1 MNDVHVASFD
11 LNLLVAFD
19 ALWSE
24 RHVTRAARRVG
35 LTQPAMSHA
44 LRRLR
49 ARYEDV
55 LFEPTRAGLMPTSR
69 AQAIAPAVKEALALV
84 GRTLKGP
91 APFDARALRRT
102 FTLATTDYVELVV
115 LPPLL
120 GRIARDAPGV
130 SITVRAIQ
138 GGPARALVSGEHD
151 LAIGPDLDPTPGI
164 RTEPLFRERFVCALR
179 EGHPAASRRWTLAAF
194 LKLGHV
200 LVSPQGSGEGTVDAA
215 LRPLGK
221 TRDVRVRVPHFLVAP
236 RVVAASDFV
245 ITLPERVARAVPEG
259 LVFREPPLAL
269 TGFLMS
275 QLWHARHDDDP
286 AHAWLRGL
294 IAEVSA
300 EAPKRRTKARP
311 AREERAA
318 SPRVS
323 ARRGR

>member
-1 MNDVHVASFD
+1 MNDAHVASFD

-35 LTQPAMSHA
+35 LTQSALSHA

-49 ARYEDV
+49 AQYDDV

-69 AQAIAPAVKEALALV
+69 AQAIAPAVEEALALV
-84 GRTLKGP
+84 ARTLKGP
-91 APFDARALRRT
+91 APFDPRALQRT
-102 FTLATTDYVELVV
+102 FTLATTDYVELVL
-115 LPPLL
+115 LPRLL

-130 SITVRAIQ
+130 AITVRAIQ
-138 GGPARALVSGEHD
+138 GAPERALVSGEHD
-151 LAIGPDLDPTPGI
+151 LAIGPDAGPVPGL

-179 EGHPAASRRWTLAAF
+179 QGHPAASRRWTLAAF

-215 LRPLGK
+215 LRALGK

-236 RVVAASDFV
+236 RVVAASDYV

-259 LVFREPPLAL
+259 LVFREPPLTL
-269 TGFLMS
+269 TGFVMS
-275 QLWHARHDDDP
+275 QLWHARHDDEP
-286 AHAWLRGL
+286 AHRWLRRL
-294 IAEVSA
+294 IAEVCA
-300 EAPKRRTKARP
+300 ETPRGRPRRTP
-311 AREERAA
+311 A
-318 SPRVS
+318 
-323 ARRGR
+323 ARRRER